1 MIKLKNITKDFGKGA
16 ATVHALRGINLEIK
30 EGEMLAIMG
39 TSGSGKSTLLNIL
52 GTIENPTNGEY
63 LLSDRDISTYT
74 IREKATLRNKGIGFV
89 LQDFALI
96 SRFTA
101 FENVELPLRFSK
113 MRSKQRNELITQ
125 TLSKLGLGNKLYA
138 IPDELSGGQKQRVAI
153 ARAIVNDAKLL
164 LCDEPTGA
172 LDSATSSEIMSIF
185 KDLNKKGKTIV
196 IVTHDQKV
204 ADYCSRV
211 ITIEDGQIRN

>member
-1 MIKLKNITKDFGKGA
+1 MIKLKNITKDFGKGD

-52 GTIENPTNGEY
+52 GTIENPTSGEY

-74 IREKATLRNKGIGFV
+74 IREKAALRNKGIGFV

-125 TLSKLGLGNKLYA
+125 TLSKLGLGDKLYA

-211 ITIEDGQIRN
+211 ITIEDGQIKN

>member
-1 MIKLKNITKDFGKGA
+1 MIKLKNITKDFGKGD

-39 TSGSGKSTLLNIL
+39 ASGSGKSTLLNIL
-52 GTIENPTNGEY
+52 GTIENPTSGEY

-74 IREKATLRNKGIGFV
+74 IREKAALRNKGIGFV

-101 FENVELPLRFSK
+101 FENVGLPLRFSK
-113 MRSKQRNELITQ
+113 MHRKQRNELIIQ
-125 TLSKLGLGNKLYA
+125 TLNKLGLGDKLYA

-172 LDSATSSEIMSIF
+172 LDSVTSSEIMSIF
-185 KDLNKKGKTIV
+185 KDLNEKGKTIV

-211 ITIEDGQIRN
+211 ITIEDGQMK